1 MENEILEKELTG
13 KIIKA
18 FYNVYNTLGNG
29 FLEKV
34 YERAM
39 IIELNKFGL
48 KSERQKPINVL
59 YDGEDVGEY
68 FADILV
74 EKKVIVELKA
84 IEKILKSHETQLYNY
99 IKATNIEVGLLL
111 NFGEEAKFKRM
122 VFENK
127 FKKNQYQSV

>member
-1 MENEILEKELTG
+1 MEILQKELTSN
-13 KIIKA
+13 IIKA
-18 FYNVYNTLGNG
+18 FYNVYNTLGYG

-34 YERAM
+34 YKRAM
-39 IIELNKFGL
+39 VIELNKFSL
-48 KSERQKPINVL
+48 ESERQKPINVY
-59 YDGEDVGEY
+59 YDDENVGEY
-68 FADILV
+68 FTDILV

-84 IEKILKSHETQLYNY
+84 VEKLVKKHETQLYNY
-99 IKATNIEVGLLL
+99 LKATDVEVGLVL

>member
-1 MENEILEKELTG
+1 MDILEKELTS

-18 FYNVYNTLGNG
+18 FYNVYNTLGFG

-39 IIELNKFGL
+39 VIELKKFNIQC
-48 KSERQKPINVL
+48 ERQKPINVY
-59 YDGEDVGEY
+59 YDEEDVGEY
-68 FADILV
+68 FVDILV

-84 IEKILKSHETQLYNY
+84 VEKLIKKHETQLYNY
-99 IKATNIEVGLLL
+99 LKATDVEVGLVL

-127 FKKNQYQSV
+127 FKMNQYQSV

>member
-1 MENEILEKELTG
+1 MDILEKELTS

-18 FYNVYNTLGNG
+18 FYNVYNTLGFG

-39 IIELNKFGL
+39 VIELKKFNIQC
-48 KSERQKPINVL
+48 ERQKPINVY
-59 YDGEDVGEY
+59 YDEEDVGEY
-68 FADILV
+68 LV

-84 IEKILKSHETQLYNY
+84 VEKLIKKHETQLYNY
-99 IKATNIEVGLLL
+99 LKATDVEVGLVL

-127 FKKNQYQSV
+127 FKMNQYQSV

>member
-18 FYNVYNTLGNG
+18 FYNVYNTLGYG

-39 IIELNKFGL
+39 VIELNKFGL

-59 YDGEDVGEY
+59 YDN
-68 FADILV
+68 ANKIMN
-74 EKKVIVELKA
+74 ELKDF
-84 IEKILKSHETQLYNY
+84 KTTS
-99 IKATNIEVGLLL
+99 IKPPT
-111 NFGEEAKFKRM
+111 
-122 VFENK
+122 
-127 FKKNQYQSV
+127 